1 MAVTIRDVARACGV
15 HVSTVSRTF
24 SAPHLVNPETRARVL
39 AVADE
44 LGYRPNRAARALTT
58 GRTHNIGLIVAD
70 IANPFFPPLI
80 KAAQAHARQRDYH
93 VFVADTD
100 EDPRVEEE
108 LIQTFTKQV
117 DGVLLCSPRLSNR
130 AIDRLRKDVPFVVVN
145 RRVKGLP
152 AVLMDVGHGARLAVE
167 HLTALG
173 HRRLALLVGPE
184 GSWTSHE
191 ISDAA
196 ALAARAQGAE
206 LVVLG
211 PNSPTEHGGQI
222 AAPEVLSAGVT
233 AVLAYNDLVAIGLI
247 EGLADLGVEVPGA
260 ISVVGIDDIMPARLG
275 RPKLTTV
282 AMPTVAA
289 GRSAV
294 DMLLQLVGSSEPG
307 GAAQTTLETTLIVRD
322 STAARPSPAPP
333 PTSRL
338 TREAS

>member
-1 MAVTIRDVARACGV
+1 LVWDPAWIATATGCKK
-15 HVSTVSRTF
+15 
-24 SAPHLVNPETRARVL
+24 HL
-39 AVADE
+39 
-44 LGYRPNRAARALTT
+44 
-58 GRTHNIGLIVAD
+58 
-70 IANPFFPPLI
+70 
-80 KAAQAHARQRDYH
+80 QRDYH

-108 LIQTFTKQV
+108 VIQTFTKQV

-130 AIDRLRKDVPFVVVN
+130 AIDRLRRDVPFVVVN

-152 AVLMDVGHGARLAVE
+152 AVLMDAGHGARLAVE
-167 HLTALG
+167 HLTTLG

-196 ALAARAQGAE
+196 ALVAGARGAE

-211 PNSPTEHGGQI
+211 PNSPTEHGGQV

-247 EGLADLGVEVPGA
+247 EGLAELNVDVPGA

-294 DMLLQLVGSSEPG
+294 DMLLRLVGSTEPF

-322 STAARPSPAPP
+322 STAARPSQAPP
-333 PTSRL
+333 PLSRL
-338 TREAS
+338 TREAT